1 MKKNTKIIIAISSV
15 VVVLGIALGVIL
27 AQPSEDT
34 SEKGN
39 ENADIILLDKSACDV
54 DDVTIKNT
62 SGEYQLLGYKY
73 SEQVKADENEEISI
87 VYTMQGY
94 ENTLMSKYMTDNLVK
109 ECQTVAA
116 TRLIDKSGKKYSD
129 YGLDKPSV
137 EVKVIYSD
145 TSKVN
150 MYFGNEAPDK
160 SGVYCRID
168 GNKNVYLVNSATVD
182 MFFIDKLQL
191 FDKSLTGEL
200 SDSEN
205 ITSVEIGGSGY
216 EKPIVISEGKAGILD
231 GNYCMSSPFREECD
245 STKTVGFATDFYS
258 FTLSTVAAAEVTAE
272 DMKKFGLAEPYMDIK
287 ISTDEEN
294 DINILVSE
302 RDSEGNCYVMNK
314 EGNIIYKAD
323 EDEFKHY
330 NKTYREFLGSA
341 IYSPD
346 ISKADSAEIFY
357 QDTVYDYS
365 IKREYQLNDLYEENI
380 ITSMYYNGTEADYTN
395 MMRFTTSLSN
405 VERTE
410 EIPENLNGYNKIFYI
425 RLTFGETD
433 YMLEFYRNKE
443 NKTVAVVDGN
453 IECTVDTEFVQ
464 KVIEQTEKVSSQ
476 NSAVETVKKDS

>member
-1 MKKNTKIIIAISSV
+1 M
-15 VVVLGIALGVIL
+15 
-27 AQPSEDT
+27 
-34 SEKGN
+34 
-39 ENADIILLDKSACDV
+39 
-54 DDVTIKNT
+54 
-62 SGEYQLLGYKY
+62 
-73 SEQVKADENEEISI
+73 
-87 VYTMQGY
+87 
-94 ENTLMSKYMTDNLVK
+94 
-109 ECQTVAA
+109 
-116 TRLIDKSGKKYSD
+116 
-129 YGLDKPSV
+129 
-137 EVKVIYSD
+137 
-145 TSKVN
+145 
-150 MYFGNEAPDK
+150 
-160 SGVYCRID
+160 
-168 GNKNVYLVNSATVD
+168 
-182 MFFIDKLQL
+182 
-191 FDKSLTGEL
+191 
-200 SDSEN
+200 
-205 ITSVEIGGSGY
+205 
-216 EKPIVISEGKAGILD
+216 
-231 GNYCMSSPFREECD
+231 
-245 STKTVGFATDFYS
+245 GFATDFYS

-330 NKTYREFLGSA
+330 NKTYREFLASA

>member
-1 MKKNTKIIIAISSV
+1 M
-15 VVVLGIALGVIL
+15 
-27 AQPSEDT
+27 
-34 SEKGN
+34 
-39 ENADIILLDKSACDV
+39 DKSACDV

-216 EKPIVISEGKAGILD
+216 EK
-231 GNYCMSSPFREECD
+231 
-245 STKTVGFATDFYS
+245 KTA
-258 FTLSTVAAAEVTAE
+258 
-272 DMKKFGLAEPYMDIK
+272 
-287 ISTDEEN
+287 
-294 DINILVSE
+294 
-302 RDSEGNCYVMNK
+302 
-314 EGNIIYKAD
+314 
-323 EDEFKHY
+323 
-330 NKTYREFLGSA
+330 
-341 IYSPD
+341 
-346 ISKADSAEIFY
+346 
-357 QDTVYDYS
+357 
-365 IKREYQLNDLYEENI
+365 
-380 ITSMYYNGTEADYTN
+380 
-395 MMRFTTSLSN
+395 
-405 VERTE
+405 
-410 EIPENLNGYNKIFYI
+410 
-425 RLTFGETD
+425 
-433 YMLEFYRNKE
+433 
-443 NKTVAVVDGN
+443 
-453 IECTVDTEFVQ
+453 
-464 KVIEQTEKVSSQ
+464 
-476 NSAVETVKKDS
+476 